1 MFANLV
7 KASMPRRSRGH
18 RYRSQGRKWESLP
31 RSNSQAL
38 EAPSL
43 PAYKP
48 TVKTAAFAPTA
59 VVGGG
64 GAIGLVQFLFFCMKG
79 QQIATAALRYH
90 FWAQTF
96 LYFLFLF
103 LFILLD

>member
-7 KASMPRRSRGH
+7 KASLPRRSRGH
-18 RYRSQGRKWESLP
+18 RYRSQGRKWDSFS
-31 RSNSQAL
+31 RSNSQPL

-64 GAIGLVQFLFFCMKG
+64 GAIGLVLFQSCLKG
-79 QQIATAALRYH
+79 QQIATAALRISGPDH
-90 FWAQTF
+90 S
-96 LYFLFLF
+96 YFSYSSY
-103 LFILLD
+103 